1 MTSGSRLFYKMFQ
14 DLTQTI
20 FRNSNIQEITQPQMP
35 SLHVNMFSYYYVPI
49 IRLVG
54 TNLNKMVGLLRY
66 SGLSSQN
73 MYIKK
78 KNCTKRFCFWFSF
91 HYSPRRSRLRCM
103 QKAFLKLEKN
113 KTKHVLTVKKAQFLE
128 GIRTERAS

>member
-1 MTSGSRLFYKMFQ
+1 
-14 DLTQTI
+14 
-20 FRNSNIQEITQPQMP
+20 MP

-54 TNLNKMVGLLRY
+54 TNLNKMVRLLRY

-78 KNCTKRFCFWFSF
+78 TV
-91 HYSPRRSRLRCM
+91 
-103 QKAFLKLEKN
+103 QKALVFGFFPLIATPKQAQMHAESILKIRKKQN
-113 KTKHVLTVKKAQFLE
+113 KACFNSKKGSL
-128 GIRTERAS
+128 S

>member
-1 MTSGSRLFYKMFQ
+1 
-14 DLTQTI
+14 
-20 FRNSNIQEITQPQMP
+20 MP

-54 TNLNKMVGLLRY
+54 TNLNKMVRLLRY

-78 KNCTKRFCFWFSF
+78 TVRKGFVFG
-91 HYSPRRSRLRCM
+91 
-103 QKAFLKLEKN
+103 FLSTNRHAEAGSDACR
-113 KTKHVLTVKKAQFLE
+113 KH
-128 GIRTERAS
+128 S

>member
-1 MTSGSRLFYKMFQ
+1 
-14 DLTQTI
+14 
-20 FRNSNIQEITQPQMP
+20 MP

-54 TNLNKMVGLLRY
+54 TNLNKVVRLLRY

-78 KNCTKRFCFWFSF
+78 KTVEKVLFFGFLSTNRHAEAGSDACRSILKIRKKQNKACFNS
-91 HYSPRRSRLRCM
+91 
-103 QKAFLKLEKN
+103 
-113 KTKHVLTVKKAQFLE
+113 KKGSL
-128 GIRTERAS
+128 S

>member
-1 MTSGSRLFYKMFQ
+1 
-14 DLTQTI
+14 
-20 FRNSNIQEITQPQMP
+20 
-35 SLHVNMFSYYYVPI
+35 MFSYYYVPT

-54 TNLNKMVGLLRY
+54 TNLNKMVRLLRY

-78 KNCTKRFCFWFSF
+78 K
-91 HYSPRRSRLRCM
+91 LRE
-103 QKAFLKLEKN
+103 KVLFLVFFPLIATPNQAQMHANSILKIRKN
-113 KTKHVLTVKKAQFLE
+113 KTCLTVKEARFLE

>member
-1 MTSGSRLFYKMFQ
+1 
-14 DLTQTI
+14 
-20 FRNSNIQEITQPQMP
+20 MP

-54 TNLNKMVGLLRY
+54 TNLNKVVRLLRY

-78 KNCTKRFCFWFSF
+78 KLYEKVLFFG
-91 HYSPRRSRLRCM
+91 
-103 QKAFLKLEKN
+103 FLSTNRHAEAGSDACR
-113 KTKHVLTVKKAQFLE
+113 KH
-128 GIRTERAS
+128 S

>member
-1 MTSGSRLFYKMFQ
+1 
-14 DLTQTI
+14 
-20 FRNSNIQEITQPQMP
+20 MP

-54 TNLNKMVGLLRY
+54 TNLNKVVRLLRY

-78 KNCTKRFCFWFSF
+78 KLYEKVLFFGFFPLIATPKQAQMHAESILKIRKKQNKACFNS
-91 HYSPRRSRLRCM
+91 
-103 QKAFLKLEKN
+103 
-113 KTKHVLTVKKAQFLE
+113 KKGSL
-128 GIRTERAS
+128 S

>member
-1 MTSGSRLFYKMFQ
+1 
-14 DLTQTI
+14 
-20 FRNSNIQEITQPQMP
+20 
-35 SLHVNMFSYYYVPI
+35 MFSYYYVPT

-54 TNLNKMVGLLRY
+54 TNVNKMVRLLRY

-78 KNCTKRFCFWFSF
+78 NCAKRFCLPNQAQMHADSI
-91 HYSPRRSRLRCM
+91 
-103 QKAFLKLEKN
+103 LKIRKN
-113 KTKHVLTVKKAQFLE
+113 KTCLTVKEARFLE